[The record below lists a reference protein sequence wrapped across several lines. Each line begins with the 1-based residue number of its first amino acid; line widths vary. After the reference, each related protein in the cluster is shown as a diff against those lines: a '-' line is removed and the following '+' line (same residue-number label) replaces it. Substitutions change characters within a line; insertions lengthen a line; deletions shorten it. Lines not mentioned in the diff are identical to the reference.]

1 MASLDSSARL
11 DSSYQACISL
21 LKSLKQDPRASPAA
35 VSAAAAELKL
45 LKQQLYQRR
54 HSPAKAEDADPEQA
68 RACYPKPAQIPL
80 DQDGFALSFPPP
92 AVLPPGARP
101 DPDHPD
107 PSHPALPFFREHGY
121 AVFRSAVSPAR
132 CAATRAEIWA
142 EQEAEL
148 PGLARADPATYG
160 LMSSK
165 TYGLAPQASVYTPQV
180 VANRQ
185 DARVLGCLSLLLSCP
200 LPSLLASHDRWCC
213 YRPTRGLE
221 GGDRPGWKTA
231 GNVHLDLHPWRFPRG
246 APLGTD
252 VEKLEFGNLR
262 DFSREINMAKEGK
275 GGECEVQVRKG
286 PQSERGGGGGEGW
299 ERWRSAG
306 EARARWGG
314 SGRARKN
321 RGLSGGP
328 PRIPP
333 WGDPP
338 ERRVCAPD

>member
-1 MASLDSSARL
+1 MASLDSSADSSARL

-21 LKSLKQDPRASPAA
+21 LKSLKQDPCASPAA

-54 HSPAKAEDADPEQA
+54 HSPAKAKDQDPEQA
-68 RACYPKPAQIPL
+68 RACYPKPTQVPL
-80 DQDGFALSFPPP
+80 DHDGFALSFPPP
-92 AVLPPGARP
+92 KVLPPGARP
-101 DPDHPD
+101 DPSHPD

-121 AVFRSAVSPAR
+121 AVFRSVVSPAR
-132 CAATRAEIWA
+132 CEATRAEIWA
-142 EQEAEL
+142 EQEAKL

-200 LPSLLASHDRWCC
+200 PPSLLASHDRWCC
-213 YRPTRGLE
+213 YRPTRGLP

-231 GNVHLDLHPWRFPRG
+231 GNVHLDLHPWRFPRE

-252 VEKLEFGNLR
+252 VEALEFGNLR

-286 PQSERGGGGGEGW
+286 PRSERGGGGGKAGT
-299 ERWRSAG
+299 AG
-306 EARARWGG
+306 EALEKREHAGAGAGERARIGG
-314 SGRARKN
+314 CR
-321 RGLSGGP
+321 
-328 PRIPP
+328 
-333 WGDPP
+333 GDPP